1 MNGLRTSLWRCRR
14 LYEAEPE
21 NDHVSGPFFNFG
33 RRHCL
38 EIESLASL
46 AARRESDGNIF
57 SPKGRKPVRGAK
69 ESFPGAKRRPA
80 RRVESKTGRG
90 ESISSA
96 GDSDENRRKSVCRS
110 VCTFD
115 FGGQEA
121 PQRLRAVGLRP
132 DSNDFRIR
140 PYAPYA
146 VPLKGKG
153 RKRSNSQKRCI
164 KCIRLFACPLSP
176 TPA

>member
-69 ESFPGAKRRPA
+69 ESFLGAKDALRVDWSQGLSDWLKPVEAALNPA
-80 RRVESKTGRG
+80 R
-90 ESISSA
+90 
-96 GDSDENRRKSVCRS
+96 
-110 VCTFD
+110 
-115 FGGQEA
+115 
-121 PQRLRAVGLRP
+121 P
-132 DSNDFRIR
+132 
-140 PYAPYA
+140 
-146 VPLKGKG
+146 
-153 RKRSNSQKRCI
+153 
-164 KCIRLFACPLSP
+164 
-176 TPA
+176 

>member
-69 ESFPGAKRRPA
+69 ESFLGAKDGP
-80 RRVESKTGRG
+80 RVERNQRRAEANQFHRRAIPAKIG
-90 ESISSA
+90 EI
-96 GDSDENRRKSVCRS
+96 RMRI
-110 VCTFD
+110 
-115 FGGQEA
+115 
-121 PQRLRAVGLRP
+121 RLRRAEEASMPTG
-132 DSNDFRIR
+132 
-140 PYAPYA
+140 
-146 VPLKGKG
+146 G
-153 RKRSNSQKRCI
+153 RVK
-164 KCIRLFACPLSP
+164 A
-176 TPA
+176 